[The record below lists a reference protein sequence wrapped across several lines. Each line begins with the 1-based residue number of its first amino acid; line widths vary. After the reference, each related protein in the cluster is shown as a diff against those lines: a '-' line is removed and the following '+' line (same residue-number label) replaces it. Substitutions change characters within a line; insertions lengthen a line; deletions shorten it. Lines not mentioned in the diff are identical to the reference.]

1 MRFRYQKRKH
11 AGRYFI
17 TLRKSIVIMEVK
29 IKYKDLIDRCEEL
42 SAFEANG
49 RVDANG
55 ESRYLELHINEVD
68 RKLVSEYI
76 KQAVHSTVESIS
88 RMVENIEDTVDKEE
102 EIEEIPD
109 TTEAYPFEMIIP
121 DSSEYLQYHEVNE
134 GPTSPANG
142 TDFAFMDYYGK
153 FGIVE
158 WKDKSRWNY
167 VFYPNANVVG
177 NNYIYEEGVKK
188 VYKDLSTG
196 KEYTWRG
203 EGVLVE
209 YERKPS
215 YITRPS
221 SSEGV
226 IITIRQG
233 TRWNGIKTF
242 TKHINEAIIS
252 YAMAAWLRGKLDDRA
267 SFYEGLFNTTLAA
280 AVKNVF
286 TKQVPV

>member
-49 RVDANG
+49 KVDANG

-68 RKLVSEYI
+68 EQLIQQYI
-76 KQAVHSTVESIS
+76 MQARGILEERIE
-88 RMVENIEDTVDKEE
+88 RMIENIEEYGEVIKDIIQV
-102 EIEEIPD
+102 PD
-109 TTEAYPFEMIIP
+109 TTPVFEYDLLFTRDDLSGYTNDMNSPISSYGSIIYVEDECRFAVP
-121 DSSEYLQYHEVNE
+121 
-134 GPTSPANG
+134 NG
-142 TDFAFMDYYGK
+142 RVLYYNLASIGILNDYIEDGT
-153 FGIVE
+153 
-158 WKDKSRWNY
+158 
-167 VFYPNANVVG
+167 
-177 NNYIYEEGVKK
+177 KK
-188 VYKDLSTG
+188 VYRLKGSDEEQTWASLYNGGHTG
-196 KEYTWRG
+196 AGLVSFTRGMINQTVERYVSGFTW
-203 EGVLVE
+203 
-209 YERKPS
+209 S
-215 YITRPS
+215 
-221 SSEGV
+221 
-226 IITIRQG
+226 IRTT

-286 TKQVPV
+286 TKQVPA